1 MNHDQQAK
9 LKSENRWFLFFR
21 EKGFYVLQLSKDT
34 VADNAKCNPGTV
46 KVVDALT
53 KEVVWSRPEQEGGQA

>member
-21 EKGFYVLQLSKDT
+21 EEGFYPIRLPKDT

-46 KVVDALT
+46 KVEDALT
-53 KEVVWSRPEQEGGQA
+53 GEVVWRQKEQEGGQA